1 MGQAAPR
8 RPGLQETLAHLSG
21 TLISHR
27 LSEIISSQLGDAGLK
42 EMLACKYGR
51 VIQCDKKA
59 AGPPGDPAEGPCDT
73 RVHLSIGRGI
83 PAGGRGCALR

>member
-1 MGQAAPR
+1 M
-8 RPGLQETLAHLSG
+8 LAHLSG

-51 VIQCDKKA
+51 GIQGDQEA
-59 AGPPGDPAEGPCDT
+59 AGPGGPSE
-73 RVHLSIGRGI
+73 RSL
-83 PAGGRGCALR
+83 